1 MSDMGFLVS
10 DTLNELFWLEL
21 LLAKGIFSPVPHGS
35 REIFRTTR
43 GVLGCCDGGRGTFA
57 LMVLEVS
64 QCQKKKCR
72 SG

>member
-1 MSDMGFLVS
+1 MSDMAFWVS
-10 DTLNELFWLEL
+10 DTFLELFWLEL
-21 LLAKGIFSPVPHGS
+21 LVARGIFSPVPDGS
-35 REIFRTTR
+35 RGIFMTAL
-43 GVLGCCDGGRGTFA
+43 GLLGCCDGGRGTFA